1 MHNVE
6 VLNKNKSLSL
16 SHLNTCYLNKN
27 FDDLQH
33 LLSCA
38 KNSFDIMGVT
48 KTRITKEV
56 HLLNNLNLNN
66 YLYEFTSTKLLHVA
80 LFFTFLTI
88 HHINDVLT

>member
-27 FDDLQH
+27 FDDLQR
-33 LLSCA
+33 LLSSA
-38 KNSFDIMGVT
+38 KNSLDIMAVT

-66 YLYEFTSTKLLHVA
+66 YSYEFTSTKLLHVA
-80 LFFTFLTI
+80 LLFTLLII